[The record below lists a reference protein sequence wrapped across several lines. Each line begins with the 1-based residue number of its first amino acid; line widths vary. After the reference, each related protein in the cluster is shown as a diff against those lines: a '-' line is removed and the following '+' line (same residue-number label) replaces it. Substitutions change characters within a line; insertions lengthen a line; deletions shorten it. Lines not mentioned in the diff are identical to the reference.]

1 MESLYLLIPLSVALV
16 LAILAIFGWALDKGQ
31 FDDIE
36 SEGQRILMA
45 DAPALDLDQ
54 GRSPEVPEQ

>member
-1 MESLYLLIPLSVALV
+1 MESLYLLIPLSVGLV
-16 LAILAIFGWALDKGQ
+16 LGILAVFGWALDKGQ

-45 DAPALDLDQ
+45 DAPALDVDQ
-54 GRSPEVPEQ
+54 GRAPDAPEQ